1 MRYNYFALSGAH
13 PFFVPTW
20 KLVRVV
26 KAANG
31 TSVCEY
37 QAKSPVPGRM
47 YQMRVCEDASGSYGS
62 YSITR

>member
-1 MRYNYFALSGAH
+1 MVQRSSASSCAQCSQSPN
-13 PFFVPTW
+13 W
-20 KLVRVV
+20 QLVYSIE
-26 KAANG
+26 AADG
-31 TSVCEY
+31 TSVREY